1 MPELPPDQ
9 HEAGIVEAKYYCRIQ
24 SPVERVTAQIAPVTT
39 AVFPVRSAPLSA
51 CTAVVRDPST
61 GAMKSFCYLCTRLS
75 SNALLLLVGIVVTLV
90 DVIMM

>member
-9 HEAGIVEAKYYCRIQ
+9 REAGIMHVRFYCRIQ
-24 SPVERVTAQIAPVTT
+24 HSVERVTAQLAPVTT

-61 GAMKSFCYLCTRLS
+61 GAIRFS
-75 SNALLLLVGIVVTLV
+75 
-90 DVIMM
+90 